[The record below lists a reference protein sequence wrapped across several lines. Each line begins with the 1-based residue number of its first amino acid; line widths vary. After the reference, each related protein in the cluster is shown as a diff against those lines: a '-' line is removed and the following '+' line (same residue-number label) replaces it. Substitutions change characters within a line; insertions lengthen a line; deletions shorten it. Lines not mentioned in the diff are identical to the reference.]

1 MNISVVGLGYV
12 GLANAL
18 LLARQHS
25 ICALDIDEQKI
36 EKLRQGVS
44 PLEEGLIAQYV
55 EEYKEKI
62 AFATNLDA
70 LKVSDFVF
78 VCTPTNYNE
87 DSKQFDTRSVT
98 AVVKSALRANTY
110 STIVIKSTVP
120 VGFTA
125 QLCQE
130 FNTDRIVFSP
140 EFLREGSAL
149 TDSLYPS
156 RIIVGGECVR
166 SKSVRDLLVGSCR
179 AQSFE
184 CMVMKSS
191 EAEAV
196 KLFSNT
202 YLAMRVAFFNEL
214 DTYCNINK
222 LNPLS
227 VINGVCA
234 DKRVG
239 RTYNNPSFGYGG
251 YCLPKDTKQLEASFE
266 GVPQN
271 LISAIVHSNTTRK
284 HHIAKDILLRGPK
297 TVGIYRLAM
306 KTNSDNFRYSSILDI
321 IDLLEKQ
328 GVRVALYEPTLSKS
342 QDSRVIE
349 NFEEFSNGV
358 DLIVA
363 NRLNSELLKYRYKV
377 YTRDL
382 FSRD

>member
-1 MNISVVGLGYV
+1 MNISIVGLGYV

-18 LLARQHS
+18 FLAQKHS
-25 ICALDIDEQKI
+25 ICAIDINKSRINQ
-36 EKLRQGVS
+36 LRQGIS
-44 PLEEGLIAQYV
+44 PLEENLIIQYV
-55 EEYKEKI
+55 QNYQNTV
-62 AFATNLDA
+62 AYSWDYDA

-87 DSKQFDTRSVT
+87 KTRCFDTQSVRQVVEA
-98 AVVKSALRANTY
+98 AVHANKY

-120 VGFTA
+120 VGFTNE
-125 QLCQE
+125 LCLE

-156 RIIVGGECVR
+156 RIIAGGEKTRAGLVCG
-166 SKSVRDLLVGSCR
+166 LLKDACQ
-179 AQSFE
+179 AQNVE
-184 CMVMKSS
+184 TMTMQSS

-214 DTYCNINK
+214 DTYCGTNGFNA
-222 LNPLS
+222 LS
-227 VINGVCA
+227 VVNGVCT
-234 DKRVG
+234 DKRIG

-271 LISAIVHSNTTRK
+271 LISAIVHSNSTRK
-284 HHIAKDILLRGPK
+284 EYIANEIIKRNPK

-306 KTNSDNFRYSSILDI
+306 KNNSDNFRHSSILDVI
-321 IDLLEKQ
+321 GLLEQQ
-328 GVRVALYEPTLSKS
+328 GVQVMIYEPGLSPA
-342 QDSRVIE
+342 QDNRVVEDFDKFI
-349 NFEEFSNGV
+349 NKA

-363 NRLNSELLKYRYKV
+363 NRLNSELVAYRHKV